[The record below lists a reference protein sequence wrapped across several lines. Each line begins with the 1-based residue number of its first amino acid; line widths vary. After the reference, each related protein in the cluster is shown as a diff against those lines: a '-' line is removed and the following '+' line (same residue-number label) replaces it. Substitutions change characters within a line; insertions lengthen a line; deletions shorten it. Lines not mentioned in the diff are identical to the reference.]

1 MGHRKSASEGPD
13 RSCLIGFTTGWSG
26 SLPGKTRQH
35 IARRLLVSFALFF
48 VAVPAQAEW
57 RAQEVEKTYA
67 ITGTTGAALYESIG
81 KRGPRI
87 RGGDSS
93 AIAYTTFKLLWNRD
107 YRRDGN
113 SCVLAAARPFLTI
126 TYTLPKPARKLPAAL
141 AARWRVFIDGIRA
154 HEKQHGKMIRAL
166 TRNLEDVTVG
176 FRQKN
181 DPGCKTIRKT
191 IMTPIRAAYDRHKA
205 RSRAFER
212 EEMAQGGPV
221 HKLIIRL
228 VK

>member
-1 MGHRKSASEGPD
+1 MIEAAPERPC
-13 RSCLIGFTTGWSG
+13 RSFLTGFTARWPG
-26 SLPGKTRQH
+26 SLPGKSRHQ
-35 IARRLLVSFALFF
+35 IARCLFVPLALFF
-48 VAVPAQAEW
+48 TAVPAWADWQA
-57 RAQEVEKTYA
+57 REVEKPYA
-67 ITGTTGAALYESIG
+67 ITGKTGGALYESIG
-81 KRGPRI
+81 ERGPRI

-113 SCVLAAARPFLTI
+113 ACVLVAAKPFLTI
-126 TYTLPKPARKLPAAL
+126 TYTLPKPARKLPPRL
-141 AARWRVFIDGIRA
+141 ATRWRTFIKGIRA

-166 TRNLEDVTVG
+166 TQDLQDVTIG
-176 FRQKN
+176 FRQEN

-205 RSRAFER
+205 RNRTFEKK
-212 EEMAQGGPV
+212 EMAQGGPV
-221 HKLIIRL
+221 HKLIIGL

>member
-1 MGHRKSASEGPD
+1 MRQSNSAREQPG
-13 RSCLIGFTTGWSG
+13 RTCLT
-26 SLPGKTRQH
+26 GKTRWH
-35 IARRLLVSFALFF
+35 IAGYFFVPLALFF
-48 VAVPAQAEW
+48 AAIPARAESPA
-57 RAQEVEKTYA
+57 REVEKTYA
-67 ITGTTGAALYESIG
+67 ISGTTGVALYESIG

-126 TYTLPKPARKLPAAL
+126 TYTLPKPARKLPPQL
-141 AARWRVFIDGIRA
+141 AARWRVFITGIRA

-191 IMTPIRAAYDRHKA
+191 IMTPIRAAYDRHKT
-205 RSRAFER
+205 RNRAFER

-221 HKLIIRL
+221 HNLIIGL